1 VAVVVGFAI
10 VATAPLPAASDA
22 LPAGFAGARGVA
34 VRFGRVAAL
43 WACVF
48 FALRAGTL
56 EGALGAA
63 LAAAAD
69 NSAGRD
75 SEAMLNK
82 GYRRELRVPV
92 GASARRRPWERL
104 L

>member
-1 VAVVVGFAI
+1 MSTRLYSGSSGTSCRSSPSTAI
-10 VATAPLPAASDA
+10 GPTAPLPPASDA
-22 LPAGFAGARGVA
+22 LPAGFAGARGAA
-34 VRFGRVAAL
+34 VRFGRVAAA
-43 WACVF
+43 WAAVF

-75 SEAMLNK
+75 SEAMPDKDTAGNLES
-82 GYRRELRVPV
+82 R
-92 GASARRRPWERL
+92 
-104 L
+104 